1 MTCLTV
7 YSQMLFLQ
15 LVICFIVIK
24 FISTLYNLKRLLIMT
39 LFAIL
44 SKLILMGIFM
54 AVCAISE
61 LNIPEFLKFI
71 SASHLNFMAFYTIH
85 AFMFPGQLKLSFIMV
100 KFGSI

>member
-24 FISTLYNLKRLLIMT
+24 FITTLYNLKRLLIMT
-39 LFAIL
+39 LLAIL

-54 AVCAISE
+54 AVCAISK
-61 LNIPEFLKFI
+61 LNIPEFLKFLPVC
-71 SASHLNFMAFYTIH
+71 HLNFVAFYTIH
-85 AFMFPGQLKLSFIMV
+85 AFMFPNQLKFRFIMV
-100 KFGSI
+100 KFWS